1 MAIHIVRLPLFLT
14 LFISCVNVH
23 SYKPNVTVAI
33 DGSGNFNTI
42 NEAISKIP
50 IGRNSPYV
58 ILIKQGT
65 YNEAVYIAQNMSNL
79 VLIGEGMEKTIVQ
92 FNKTA
97 KQGYGTS
104 GSATVDISANDV
116 FVKGIR
122 FVNNA
127 GPDAGQAV
135 ALRVAGDRIA
145 IYQCSIQGYQDT
157 LLTAYG
163 IHFFR
168 ECEVYGT
175 VDFIFGNSRVVLQN
189 CDIYVRK
196 RTEGTVNMITA
207 QGRGQVEDTGIVLHN
222 CSIKADKDLQPYPQ
236 IKTFLGRPWY
246 SYSQTIVM
254 ECFLDKLVD
263 PEGWLPNNDKKSLST
278 LHHVEYANWAQEP
291 TQQEEL
297 NGPGIILPKILKRL
311 NILLLKILL
320 MVPNGCQVREF
331 LLLVVL

>member
-1 MAIHIVRLPLFLT
+1 M
-14 LFISCVNVH
+14 
-23 SYKPNVTVAI
+23 
-33 DGSGNFNTI
+33 
-42 NEAISKIP
+42 
-50 IGRNSPYV
+50 
-58 ILIKQGT
+58 
-65 YNEAVYIAQNMSNL
+65 
-79 VLIGEGMEKTIVQ
+79 
-92 FNKTA
+92 
-97 KQGYGTS
+97 
-104 GSATVDISANDV
+104 
-116 FVKGIR
+116 FVKDIR

-127 GPDAGQAV
+127 GPDGGQAV

-236 IKTFLGRPWY
+236 IKTFLGRLWH

-254 ECFLDKLVD
+254 ECFLDKLID
-263 PEGWLPNNDKKSLST
+263 LEDWLPKGEKKSLST
-278 LHHVEYANWAQEP
+278 LHFLEYTNRGPIANITRRLKWSGYHIAKNSKEFKYFTVENFI
-291 TQQEEL
+291 
-297 NGPGIILPKILKRL
+297 NGNQWLPSLGILFVSGFIH
-311 NILLLKILL
+311 
-320 MVPNGCQVREF
+320 
-331 LLLVVL
+331 

>member
-1 MAIHIVRLPLFLT
+1 MFLH
-14 LFISCVNVH
+14 L
-23 SYKPNVTVAI
+23 
-33 DGSGNFNTI
+33 
-42 NEAISKIP
+42 
-50 IGRNSPYV
+50 
-58 ILIKQGT
+58 
-65 YNEAVYIAQNMSNL
+65 
-79 VLIGEGMEKTIVQ
+79 
-92 FNKTA
+92 
-97 KQGYGTS
+97 
-104 GSATVDISANDV
+104 DISANDV

-127 GPDAGQAV
+127 GPDDGQAV

-163 IHFFR
+163 IHFFFR

-175 VDFIFGNSRVVLQN
+175 VDSIFGNSRVVLQN
-189 CDIYVRK
+189 CDMYVRK
-196 RTEGTVNMITA
+196 RTEGTVNMIIA

-254 ECFLDKLVD
+254 ECFLDKLID

-278 LHHVEYANWAQEP
+278 LHHVEYADRGLGANTTGRVKWPGYHIAKNSEEIKHLIVENFING
-291 TQQEEL
+291 TQWPPSV
-297 NGPGIILPKILKRL
+297 G
-311 NILLLKILL
+311 
-320 MVPNGCQVREF
+320 VPFVGGFIN
-331 LLLVVL
+331 